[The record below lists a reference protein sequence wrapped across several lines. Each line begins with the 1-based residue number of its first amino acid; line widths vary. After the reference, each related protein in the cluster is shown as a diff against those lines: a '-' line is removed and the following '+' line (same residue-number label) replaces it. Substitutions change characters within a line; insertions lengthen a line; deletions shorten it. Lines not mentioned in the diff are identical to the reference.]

1 MTDCNSTSAQAAF
14 TFFRPQQVTVTFDEG
29 HISNDAGVLLL
40 RQLDD
45 ALGLTTALSRSLVE
59 WRNPLL
65 IEHSLLELVRER
77 VFGIA
82 QGYEDCN
89 DAAALRKEPLF
100 KVACDR

>member
-14 TFFRPQQVTVTFDEG
+14 TFFRPQQVTVTFDDG

-45 ALGLTTALSRSLVE
+45 KLGLTRALAHSLVE

-65 IEHSLLELVRER
+65 VEHSLLTRLVNRSSPSAR
-77 VFGIA
+77 A
-82 QGYEDCN
+82 N
-89 DAAALRKEPLF
+89 RAAKTPQSFPRSPPSKPPAI
-100 KVACDR
+100 